1 MVGGLFSL
9 ISETNII
16 KHTVHLKE
24 LENVYQNTSNL
35 SFILFD
41 KKRCAHKMCLVLVT
55 GNLSRKCAP
64 MRISDFMY
72 LKMQAL
78 KMKDEILT

>member
-1 MVGGLFSL
+1 
-9 ISETNII
+9 
-16 KHTVHLKE
+16 
-24 LENVYQNTSNL
+24 
-35 SFILFD
+35 
-41 KKRCAHKMCLVLVT
+41 MCLVLVT